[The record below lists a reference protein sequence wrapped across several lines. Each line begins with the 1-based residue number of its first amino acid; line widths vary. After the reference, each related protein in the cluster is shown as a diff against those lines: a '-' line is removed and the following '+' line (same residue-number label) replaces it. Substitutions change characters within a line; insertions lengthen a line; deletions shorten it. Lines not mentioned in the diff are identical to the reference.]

1 MEFSVLI
8 LELLQCC
15 CLSRSRSHNCL
26 QNIGNRQV
34 QEGHKELDLSCSLKL
49 TVEKTDI
56 LPAWLNGSYSTVIGT
71 EGETKVCCKHRFSC
85 HCLNIFLSSH
95 SSIYIRE
102 GVEEKLTHSGQK
114 ICYKLLAS
122 INGKGNQRVQTHFQP
137 GKRVLQMIFLDSMKI
152 TNFLNPEIC
161 YFIVASDLYIR
172 SQNDA
177 VINLLKEQRE
187 LLLSLTHV
195 GYKKYCFGVKF

>member
-1 MEFSVLI
+1 MLLFESVEIPQLPA
-8 LELLQCC
+8 EYRE
-15 CLSRSRSHNCL
+15 SMGFRRDTERHASS
-26 QNIGNRQV
+26 
-34 QEGHKELDLSCSLKL
+34 SLKL

-122 INGKGNQRVQTHFQP
+122 INGKGN
-137 GKRVLQMIFLDSMKI
+137 
-152 TNFLNPEIC
+152 
-161 YFIVASDLYIR
+161 
-172 SQNDA
+172 
-177 VINLLKEQRE
+177 
-187 LLLSLTHV
+187 
-195 GYKKYCFGVKF
+195 